1 VMQASLQVAALDR
14 RVEEERRRDGLGPL
28 LQPWLEA
35 AAALRRGLAGARADL
50 LRRGVPRE
58 QLDPIEQRLDH
69 LQRRAAA
76 FNVAADLDDCAASWG
91 HLRLGVAQRFEKT
104 LGSLA
109 TAGHRT
115 LTDPRAGELR
125 GQLARMDG
133 ILARLQ
139 GKRTASE
146 LSQGAREVGGL
157 LAQMGDV
164 AAARGSAAALKPFR
178 ALLEERRVALARL
191 AGEAQKAAGARAL
204 HQRGALPQPSA
215 VVLGERQLQT
225 LRRLHPGIETLLR
238 DASASQLA
246 A

>member
-1 VMQASLQVAALDR
+1 MMQASLQVAALDR
-14 RVEEERRRDGLGPL
+14 RVEEERRRDAGGPHPGQRARLRAAEDERERERERYLRLRDDYLRAVRARPAGGPSVAFAPAVVILPELLFPRSL
-28 LQPWLEA
+28 LQATFP
-35 AAALRRGLAGARADL
+35 
-50 LRRGVPRE
+50 
-58 QLDPIEQRLDH
+58 RLDEVVE
-69 LQRRAAA
+69 RDR
-76 FNVAADLDDCAASWG
+76 

-164 AAARGSAAALKPFR
+164 AAARGS
-178 ALLEERRVALARL
+178 
-191 AGEAQKAAGARAL
+191 
-204 HQRGALPQPSA
+204 
-215 VVLGERQLQT
+215 
-225 LRRLHPGIETLLR
+225 
-238 DASASQLA
+238 
-246 A
+246 